1 MLETAIIVCGQVVK
15 LEITLET
22 KRYQEM
28 KDNRN
33 LKKMILGTQIPE
45 MEIKMRCDSAK
56 MKMIL
61 ELQPTRL

>member
-1 MLETAIIVCGQVVK
+1 
-15 LEITLET
+15 
-22 KRYQEM
+22 M

-61 ELQPTRL
+61 EL